1 MNCSSVYTGVEY
13 LSKAWYGGNLS
24 SSYKSEEIMMTE
36 FEVLAENTIGIPNY
50 EITNLFWRV
59 EAQIV
64 EALVLFVDTQTQ
76 RQKT

>member
-1 MNCSSVYTGVEY
+1 VKRGYYE
-13 LSKAWYGGNLS
+13 A
-24 SSYKSEEIMMTE
+24 E

-50 EITNLFWRV
+50 EITNLFLRRV

-64 EALVLFVDTQTQ
+64 EARVLFVDTQKMETQ